1 MKQVQTR
8 YLYSAIVASIF
19 FLFCYLILN
28 FHILITIL
36 LTALIYI
43 GGIFLFKEKD
53 IREFN
58 EEYVNNYY
66 FLASK
71 LQNLTTEI
79 KNKEIVN
86 NVKEITNLTNEILI
100 SLRQRPKKVEQVFD
114 FFDYYLDAAYKILYK
129 YNILI
134 KKEPK
139 EKKDNEY
146 IEQTPKFISNIKE
159 GFEKQLKNMQEAK
172 MLDIDTEIK
181 IFEKQIGFNKD
192 EIKVGEN
199 DGKQN

>member
-1 MKQVQTR
+1 MRKK
-8 YLYSAIVASIF
+8 
-19 FLFCYLILN
+19 
-28 FHILITIL
+28 
-36 LTALIYI
+36 
-43 GGIFLFKEKD
+43 LFKEKD
-53 IREFN
+53 IREFS
-58 EEYVNNYY
+58 EDYVNNYY

-71 LQNLTTEI
+71 LQNLTTDI
-79 KNKEIVN
+79 KNKEIVDDVN
-86 NVKEITNLTNEILI
+86 KISELTNEILT

-129 YNILI
+129 YILLL
-134 KKEPK
+134 KKEDKTP
-139 EKKDNEY
+139 KDNEY
-146 IEQTPKFISNIKE
+146 IEQTPKFISNIKD

-181 IFEKQIGFNKD
+181 IFEKTVGFNKD

>member
-1 MKQVQTR
+1 MKQIQTR
-8 YLYSAIVASIF
+8 YLYSAITASVF
-19 FLFCYLILN
+19 FVLCYLILN
-28 FHILITIL
+28 LNIFITII
-36 LTALIYI
+36 LTALIYV

-53 IREFN
+53 IREFS

-71 LQNLTTEI
+71 TKNQTTNIKDEKIVKDVEEI
-79 KNKEIVN
+79 SE
-86 NVKEITNLTNEILI
+86 LTNEILI

-129 YNILI
+129 YILLL

-139 EKKDNEY
+139 EARDVEY
-146 IEQTPKFISNIKE
+146 IEQTQKYIENIKIS
-159 GFEKQLKNMQEAK
+159 FEKQLKNMQEAK

-181 IFEKQIGFNKD
+181 IFEKSIGFNKD

-199 DGKQN
+199 DGK

>member
-19 FLFCYLILN
+19 FVFCYLILSIN
-28 FHILITIL
+28 IFITIL
-36 LTALIYI
+36 LTILIYV
-43 GGIFLFKEKD
+43 GGIFVFKEKD

-71 LQNLTTEI
+71 VQNLTPEI
-79 KNKEIVN
+79 KDKEITK
-86 NVKEITNLTNEILI
+86 NVDEITNLTNEILT

-129 YNILI
+129 YILLL

-139 EKKDNEY
+139 EARDVEY
-146 IEQTPKFISNIKE
+146 IEQTPKFIENIKNS
-159 GFEKQLKNMQEAK
+159 FEKQLKNMQEAK

-181 IFEKQIGFNKD
+181 IFEKAIGFNKD

-199 DGKQN
+199 DGK

>member
-8 YLYSAIVASIF
+8 YLYSAILASLF
-19 FLFCYLILN
+19 FVLLYLVLN
-28 FHILITIL
+28 FNIFITLALTILI
-36 LTALIYI
+36 YV

-71 LQNLTTEI
+71 VQNLTPDIKDKQIVDDVKRITE
-79 KNKEIVN
+79 
-86 NVKEITNLTNEILI
+86 LTNEILT

-114 FFDYYLDAAYKILYK
+114 FFDYYLDATYKLLYK
-129 YNILI
+129 YNLLI
-134 KKEPK
+134 KKETQDPK
-139 EKKDNEY
+139 DKEY
-146 IEQTPKFISNIKE
+146 IEQTPKYITNIKE

-172 MLDIDTEIK
+172 MVDIDTEIK
-181 IFEKQIGFNKD
+181 IFEKTLGFNKD
-192 EIKVGEN
+192 DIKVGEN
-199 DGKQN
+199 DGK

>member
-8 YLYSAIVASIF
+8 YLYSALVASLF
-19 FLFCYLILN
+19 FVLLYLILN
-28 FHILITIL
+28 FNIIITIL
-36 LTALIYI
+36 LTILIYV

-71 LQNLTTEI
+71 VQNLTPEI
-79 KNKEIVN
+79 KDKVIVK
-86 NVKEITNLTNEILI
+86 NVKEITDLTNEILT

-129 YNILI
+129 YILLL
-134 KKEPK
+134 KKE
-139 EKKDNEY
+139 EKDAKDVEY
-146 IEQTPKFISNIKE
+146 IEQTSKYIENIKVS
-159 GFEKQLKNMQEAK
+159 FEKQLKNMQEAK

-181 IFEKQIGFNKD
+181 IFEKTIGFNKD

-199 DGKQN
+199 DGK

>member
-19 FLFCYLILN
+19 FLLCYLILN
-28 FHILITIL
+28 FNILITIL
-36 LTALIYI
+36 LTALIYV

-86 NVKEITNLTNEILI
+86 NVKDITNLTNEILT

-139 EKKDNEY
+139 EAKDNEY

>member
-8 YLYSAIVASIF
+8 YLYSAILASIF
-19 FLFCYLILN
+19 FVLLYLILN
-28 FHILITIL
+28 FNIFITLALTILI
-36 LTALIYI
+36 YV

-71 LQNLTTEI
+71 VQNLTPDIKDKQIVDDVKRITE
-79 KNKEIVN
+79 
-86 NVKEITNLTNEILI
+86 LTNEILT

-114 FFDYYLDAAYKILYK
+114 FFDYYLDATYKLLYK
-129 YNILI
+129 YNLLI
-134 KKEPK
+134 KKETQDPK
-139 EKKDNEY
+139 DKEY
-146 IEQTPKFISNIKE
+146 IEQTPKYITNIKE

-172 MLDIDTEIK
+172 MVDIDTEIK
-181 IFEKQIGFNKD
+181 IFEKTLGFNKD
-192 EIKVGEN
+192 DIKVGES
-199 DGKQN
+199 DGK